1 LGIAGPP
8 ETERLFFDKHT
19 GRAHNKERTFVFEE
33 DHMSHH
39 DAMKPRTPLLRV
51 TALALALVALV
62 GVIVL
67 AFSWPTV
74 TAEPKDLPVAIA
86 GPDQAVEAASQAID
100 EKADGAI
107 ALQGVDD
114 RAAAIEAIE
123 HREVYGAVIL
133 GAEPEVLIASG
144 GSTVVAQMLTGVA
157 ANLQEGLNAQVQAAA
172 AAAGAPAPA
181 SIEVSVTDVV
191 PLADTDPR
199 GTGIATSI
207 FPLVLGGMVGGIAIS
222 LVVIGALRRVFAV
235 VLYGAVGGLVLS
247 AVLGGWFGALQGGY
261 WADAAAI
268 GLALM
273 AIAAP
278 ITGFVALIG
287 RAGIAFGPLVMLL
300 FANPLSSANAPKE
313 FLATPW
319 GEVGQWFP
327 PGAAATLL
335 RDLSYFPEADASF
348 PWLVLG
354 AWTVGGLLLSVVGH
368 FRTAGGAEP
377 DVEAAVAV

>member
-1 LGIAGPP
+1 
-8 ETERLFFDKHT
+8 
-19 GRAHNKERTFVFEE
+19 
-33 DHMSHH
+33 MSHP
-39 DAMKPRTPLLRV
+39 DAMKAHTPLLRV
-51 TALALALVALV
+51 TAIALALVALV

-74 TAEPKDLPVAIA
+74 TADPKDLPVALA
-86 GPDQAVEAASQAID
+86 GPAEAVEAASEAID

-107 ALQGVDD
+107 ALETVDD
-114 RAAAIEAIE
+114 RAAAVEAIE
-123 HREVYGAVIL
+123 QRDVYGAVIL
-133 GAEPEVLIASG
+133 GPEPEVLIASG

-157 ANLQEGLNAQVQAAA
+157 ASLQEGLNAQMQAAA

-181 SIEVSVTDVV
+181 TVEVVVTDLV
-191 PLADTDPR
+191 PLAESDPR

-207 FPLVLGGMVGGIAIS
+207 FPLVLGGMIGGIAIS
-222 LVVIGALRRVFAV
+222 FLVIGALRRVFAV
-235 VLYGAVGGLVLS
+235 VVYGVAGGLVLS
-247 AVLGGWFGALQGGY
+247 AVLGGWFGSLQGGY

-268 GLALM
+268 GLALT

-313 FLATPW
+313 FLVAPW

-354 AWTVGGLLLSVVGH
+354 AWTVGGLLLSIIGH

-377 DVEAAVAV
+377 DAEAAVAV

>member
-1 LGIAGPP
+1 
-8 ETERLFFDKHT
+8 
-19 GRAHNKERTFVFEE
+19 
-33 DHMSHH
+33 MSHP
-39 DAMKPRTPLLRV
+39 DAMKMHTPLLRV
-51 TALALALVALV
+51 AVIAVALVALL

-86 GPDQAVEAASQAID
+86 GPQDAVDAASQAID
-100 EKADGAI
+100 QKADGAI
-107 ALQGVDD
+107 ELTTVDD
-114 RAAAIEAIE
+114 RSAAVDAIE

-133 GAEPEVLIASG
+133 GAEPEVLVASG
-144 GSTVVAQMLTGVA
+144 GSTVVAQLLTGIA
-157 ANLQEGLNAQVQAAA
+157 GNLEEGLNAQVQAAA
-172 AAAGAPAPA
+172 AAAGAQAPPAV
-181 SIEVSVTDVV
+181 EVVVTDVV
-191 PLADTDPR
+191 PLAESDPR

-207 FPLVLGGMVGGIAIS
+207 FPLVLGGMIGGIAIS
-222 LVVIGALRRVFAV
+222 FLVIGALRRVFAV
-235 VLYGAVGGLVLS
+235 VVYGAVGGLVLS

-261 WADAAAI
+261 WVDAAAL

-313 FLATPW
+313 FLVAPW

-335 RDLSYFPEADASF
+335 RDLSYFPSADATF

-354 AWTVGGLLLSVVGH
+354 AWTIGGLLLSVVGH
-368 FRTAGGAEP
+368 FRTAGAAEP
-377 DVEAAVAV
+377 DAEAAVAV